1 VSDPVH
7 RYSVFRR
14 FAQVTSKVVGT
25 PLAFCLAL
33 GSVVLWGASGPVFH
47 YSDSWQLVINTST
60 TILTFLMIFL
70 VQNTQTRETT
80 AVSLKLDE
88 LIRAVHAARNEML
101 TVEDLDDEDIE
112 ALRVEF
118 RTLALTQSRRRKRE
132 VKEATVGPAPASKA
146 EAEVVEPKKR

>member
-1 VSDPVH
+1 VSDPGH

-14 FAQVTSKVVGT
+14 FAQATSKVVGT

-33 GSVVLWGASGPVFH
+33 GSVVLWGVSGPVFH

-101 TVEDLDDEDIE
+101 TVEDLDDADIE
-112 ALRVEF
+112 ALRIEF
-118 RTLALTQSRRRKRE
+118 RQLATAKRRRGKESEAPSEVPAQLVAPPKR
-132 VKEATVGPAPASKA
+132 
-146 EAEVVEPKKR
+146 

>member
-1 VSDPVH
+1 MRDPAH

-14 FAQVTSKVVGT
+14 FAQATSKVVGT

-33 GSVVLWGASGPVFH
+33 ASVVLWGASGPVFH

-88 LIRAVHAARNEML
+88 LIRAVDAARDEML
-101 TVEDLDDEDIE
+101 TVEDLDDADIE

-118 RTLALTQSRRRKRE
+118 RKLGAAKRRRGESPEVPSEVQAQVVVPRKR
-132 VKEATVGPAPASKA
+132 
-146 EAEVVEPKKR
+146 